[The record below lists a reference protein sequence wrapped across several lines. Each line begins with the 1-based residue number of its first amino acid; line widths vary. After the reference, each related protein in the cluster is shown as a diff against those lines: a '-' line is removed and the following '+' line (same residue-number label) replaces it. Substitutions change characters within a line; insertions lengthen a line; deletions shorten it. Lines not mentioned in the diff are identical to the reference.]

1 MDFKTRRIRKPPKP
15 PRVKRKHQEFKAPK
29 GRNPRKKDY
38 SMHFATAGG
47 SLFLIAVLVVG
58 IYWVISS
65 LDFSKIVFSFGQS
78 LITDDVGKT
87 NILLVGTG
95 GEGHDGANLTDTI
108 IVASI
113 DYDNMIVPMV
123 SIPRDFYIIPRQQRI
138 NAVYDTELNE
148 TGSSRAGMQAL
159 KETIE
164 DITGLDIQYYA
175 KVDFNGFV
183 NIVDALGGVDI
194 NVENRIYDP
203 YYPKGET
210 IYYETFILEEGQ
222 QVLDGET
229 ALKYARSRKT
239 TSDFDR
245 ARRQQQLLFA
255 IKEKALSLDIL
266 TNPGKIGDIYDS
278 VDESIETNLSLAEIL
293 EMGNL
298 AEEFNQDSLYPVV
311 LNDDPTACGGL
322 VYTPAR
328 EFFSGASVLLPVGEE
343 YNYVNF
349 FVSTVLNNIQSIS
362 NPVDEIQILNGT
374 KVEGLAYEGMS
385 LLSRFCLPVVYYGN
399 STERPLELSTIYYS
413 VDEEENPPA
422 SLEMIKTLM
431 PGIQTQ
437 EGIPAEYL
445 QTERRM
451 NSTIVVELGED
462 YLDKRI
468 EDPFKTLR
476 FYPPPVSSTPTED
489 DEEDDVEDDTET
501 TSEEAAETDTES
513 SPEPVDESSA
523 PETADIPESSLTP
536 VAEPGSESTT
546 SET

>member
-1 MDFKTRRIRKPPKP
+1 
-15 PRVKRKHQEFKAPK
+15 
-29 GRNPRKKDY
+29 
-38 SMHFATAGG
+38 
-47 SLFLIAVLVVG
+47 
-58 IYWVISS
+58 
-65 LDFSKIVFSFGQS
+65 
-78 LITDDVGKT
+78 
-87 NILLVGTG
+87 
-95 GEGHDGANLTDTI
+95 
-108 IVASI
+108 
-113 DYDNMIVPMV
+113 
-123 SIPRDFYIIPRQQRI
+123 
-138 NAVYDTELNE
+138 
-148 TGSSRAGMQAL
+148 
-159 KETIE
+159 
-164 DITGLDIQYYA
+164 
-175 KVDFNGFV
+175 
-183 NIVDALGGVDI
+183 
-194 NVENRIYDP
+194 
-203 YYPKGET
+203 
-210 IYYETFILEEGQ
+210 

-239 TSDFDR
+239 TGDFDR

-451 NSTIVVELGED
+451 N
-462 YLDKRI
+462 
-468 EDPFKTLR
+468 
-476 FYPPPVSSTPTED
+476 
-489 DEEDDVEDDTET
+489 
-501 TSEEAAETDTES
+501 
-513 SPEPVDESSA
+513 
-523 PETADIPESSLTP
+523 
-536 VAEPGSESTT
+536 
-546 SET
+546 